1 MEPSFTH
8 SRLLAELLRLQRWT
22 AGDSVSAERVYGLL
36 HGFECEW
43 KQEQESFGISDELRN
58 KMEDVLQDVLNEKQA
73 TDGPSI
79 KDRLHR
85 DGIDKMDAKSIMTYC
100 RLGSRFPD
108 AIDQI
113 AKGKGSIFRSVNKP
127 QFPEREWL
135 GAPQYMELIDCT
147 EGQRVKMH
155 SVFAPSLPREGELVT
170 PQNGSTMIVVGV
182 EHMIVSQD
190 TNEGMPHQRMIP
202 AILLEPL
209 PEGDSDGG

>member
-1 MEPSFTH
+1 M
-8 SRLLAELLRLQRWT
+8 AELLRLQRWT
-22 AGDSVSAERVYGLL
+22 AGDSVSAERLYGLQ
-36 HGFECEW
+36 HGFECELQ
-43 KQEQESFGISDELRN
+43 QEQESFGISDELRN
-58 KMEDVLQDVLNEKQA
+58 KMEDVLQDVLDGKQA
-73 TDGPSI
+73 TDGPSV

-85 DGIDKMDAKSIMTYC
+85 DGIDEMKAKSIMIFC

-113 AKGKGSIFRSVNKP
+113 LNGQGSIFRSLKSS

-155 SVFAPSLPREGELVT
+155 AVFAPSLPREGELVT

-182 EHMIVSQD
+182 DHVVTSQD
-190 TNEGMPHQRMIP
+190 THEGMAYHRMIP
-202 AILLEPL
+202 NILLEPL
-209 PEGDSDGG
+209 PDNQPNGG